1 MNDFAAGSPGAA
13 PVSASV
19 ALRRGGP
26 ATWLTLAIF
35 LYGTGYLIWYLGT
48 PLGRAPQL
56 DGKENLVLAAQIVSG
71 ALPHAPFYR
80 AMLYPAALAL
90 PLWLGWPASWL
101 PALAAIGG
109 LLCHFAS
116 TLAVARLAARLW
128 AGTRANTATLL
139 AAALWGLNPVAL
151 FYAVDVL
158 DVTPSLA
165 LFLWGLVFLSAPGEQ
180 KRATFAGGALLGLAV
195 GVRPHFLPV
204 ALLAPVARA
213 WLAGRW
219 RFAPRDALAWA
230 GVALPLLLVGLT
242 QWTWAGEFRVMPWQG
257 AYNFYAANR
266 PGANG
271 RYYTQQMF
279 FTGLAPG
286 ENPTRA
292 ESDLLYA
299 RDTGLTPPFSISAME
314 GYWHA
319 RAWAAIAQNPVAW
332 LKLMGRKTYY
342 LFNDFDQYNNKTYA
356 WHQAQSPWL
365 RWNILSWGFLLVL
378 AAGMIP
384 LGWLSK
390 ERRPAI
396 AGLLLV
402 FLVYAVG
409 VLMYY
414 ASGRFRL
421 PLMALLCVLAA
432 GWFVPDV
439 LKQPPGKKR
448 WGILLL
454 AILMILAAGAVS
466 VTNAFNARDESTF
479 IQDESLCA
487 NAAAEVGEDAQAY
500 ALAQQVLTRDPQRPD
515 ARRIA
520 LLSYFNL
527 ATTDGAQADSA
538 DGWRKQ
544 LPLLDDLDL
553 RDAGLSLVAGVALWK
568 TGDSVRAE
576 RVWQDGAARFGPD
589 SPPAQALAAAR
600 YLLQSARP
608 GATPPTNST
617 YLQYLA
623 RPN

>member
-1 MNDFAAGSPGAA
+1 VNDSAAGSPAA
-13 PVSASV
+13 ALAPASV
-19 ALRRGGP
+19 AWRRGGP
-26 ATWLTLAIF
+26 AIWLALAIF

-48 PLGRAPQL
+48 PLGQAPQL
-56 DGKENLVLAAQIVSG
+56 DGKENLVLAAQIAGG

-90 PLWLGWPASWL
+90 PLWLGWPAEWL

-128 AGTRANTATLL
+128 QAPRANPAALL

-158 DVTPSLA
+158 DVTPSLP
-165 LFLWGLVFLSAPGEQ
+165 LFLWGLVCLSQPGEK
-180 KRATFAGGALLGLAV
+180 KRAAFAGGAVLGLAV
-195 GVRPHFLPV
+195 GMRPHFLPV

-219 RFAPRDALAWA
+219 RFAPHDALAWA

-242 QWTWAGEFRVMPWQG
+242 QWAWAGEFRVMPWQG

-299 RDTGLTPPFSISAME
+299 RDTGATPPFSISAME

-319 RAWAAIAQNPVAW
+319 RALAAIAENPVAW
-332 LKLMGRKTYY
+332 FKLMGRKTYY
-342 LFNDFDQYNNKTYA
+342 LFNNFDQYNNKTYA

-365 RWNILSWGFLLVL
+365 RWNFLNWGILLVL
-378 AAGMIP
+378 AAGMVP
-384 LGWLSK
+384 LGWWTK

-432 GWFVPDV
+432 GWVKPD
-439 LKQPPGKKR
+439 LFQRSSGWKR
-448 WGILLL
+448 WIFLFF
-454 AILMILAAGAVS
+454 AILMILAAGS
-466 VTNAFNARDESTF
+466 VAATDAFNARDESTF
-479 IQDESLCA
+479 IQDESLSA
-487 NAAAEVGEDAQAY
+487 NAAAEVGEDASAY
-500 ALAQQVLTRDPQRPD
+500 ALAQQVLARDPQRPD

-520 LLSYFNL
+520 LMSYFNL
-527 ATTDGAQADSA
+527 ATTDGAKADSA
-538 DGWRKQ
+538 DGWRRQ
-544 LPLLDDLDL
+544 LPLLDDLEL

-568 TGDSVRAE
+568 TGDSVQAE

-608 GATPPTNST
+608 GATPPANSP
-617 YLQYLA
+617 YLQYLS